1 MTGKFPAV
9 RVLPPVLVFVF
20 AAAAFWLLSG
30 GEKTEL
36 ARRTGSTFEKGV
48 VTQILQDN
56 LQPDGS
62 RAGEQRV
69 TVHMLTGPRKGQDVE
84 TTSSAGFLFGA
95 PCQVGMRVVVIMSV
109 AGSTTVS
116 SVYSRD
122 REKVIYIF
130 AGLYLALLVLIGGMQ
145 GLKGTLGLVFTFL
158 CIVCFEL
165 PLLYRGYPPYAV
177 TVSLCA
183 VTTLVTMYFIGGAAR
198 KTFVATAGTV
208 AGVICAGLAA
218 WAFSAASGVTGWNV
232 SNIENLMTLWNVRE
246 IQVGQLLF
254 CALLISSLGAVMDVA
269 MSVASS
275 MQEIFTQNPRLTRW
289 GLFRAGLRVGRDMMG
304 TDSNTLILAFCGTE
318 LSALLLD
325 YAYDLPWAQVINSNN
340 IGIAVMQGLGGS
352 FGVVLCV
359 PFTVL
364 CGAILLRPQN
374 TAA

>member
-36 ARRTGSTFEKGV
+36 VRRTGSTFEKGV

-145 GLKGTLGLVFTFL
+145 GLKGALGLVFT
-158 CIVCFEL
+158 C
-165 PLLYRGYPPYAV
+165 
-177 TVSLCA
+177 
-183 VTTLVTMYFIGGAAR
+183 
-198 KTFVATAGTV
+198 
-208 AGVICAGLAA
+208 
-218 WAFSAASGVTGWNV
+218 
-232 SNIENLMTLWNVRE
+232 
-246 IQVGQLLF
+246 LF
-254 CALLISSLGAVMDVA
+254 
-269 MSVASS
+269 
-275 MQEIFTQNPRLTRW
+275 
-289 GLFRAGLRVGRDMMG
+289 
-304 TDSNTLILAFCGTE
+304 
-318 LSALLLD
+318 
-325 YAYDLPWAQVINSNN
+325 
-340 IGIAVMQGLGGS
+340 
-352 FGVVLCV
+352 
-359 PFTVL
+359 
-364 CGAILLRPQN
+364 
-374 TAA
+374 